1 MQPVLDYLKQN
12 QSRFLAEFCEYLRFP
27 SVSAQPQHKHD
38 VRACAEWLVA
48 HCRQIGLE
56 ARLCETP
63 GHPVVVAKTPATG
76 EPRRA
81 RSNEVRALARRGAV
95 NPNSEVGPGNSSKVL
110 IGSGSGRRRRGNF
123 APASCSRGAHGVTRP
138 TNDGLATGL
147 FDFIAHFGVRGKA

>member
-81 RSNEVRALARRGAV
+81 R
-95 NPNSEVGPGNSSKVL
+95 PGKPGRPHY
-110 IGSGSGRRRRGNF
+110 GSRRRLNRELTGRL
-123 APASCSRGAHGVTRP
+123 STRAAARITKARISP
-138 TNDGLATGL
+138 T
-147 FDFIAHFGVRGKA
+147 